1 MRTGAD
7 TANRVVLFLLGLL
20 LVAAGGLGLALSLG
34 AFGETRATYPVLP
47 ENVRTF
53 PAKETWF
60 WWALAGVA
68 LLIALL
74 ALMWLLAQLRT
85 NRVSRLDLTTDAR
98 EGYTTLL
105 AGAVT
110 QAVEDE
116 VGGIPTVTGASARM
130 DDHPHQKLSL
140 TVGMTDT
147 ADIDGLR
154 TQLETDVVAHIRE
167 AIADPELPVDIE
179 LRPDVR
185 RTPAR
190 TVR

>member
-1 MRTGAD
+1 MRTRAD

-20 LVAAGGLGLALSLG
+20 LVAAGGLALALSLG
-34 AFGETRATYPVLP
+34 AFGDSRATSPVLP

-74 ALMWLLAQLRT
+74 ALMWLIAQLRT

-105 AGAVT
+105 TGAVT
-110 QAVEDE
+110 HAVEDE
-116 VGGIPTVTGASARM
+116 VGGMPAVTGASARIH
-130 DDHPHQKLSL
+130 DHPRQMLSL

-147 ADIDGLR
+147 ADIDALR
-154 TQLETDVVAHIRE
+154 TQLEEDVVAHIRE
-167 AIADPELPVDIE
+167 AVADPELPVAIE